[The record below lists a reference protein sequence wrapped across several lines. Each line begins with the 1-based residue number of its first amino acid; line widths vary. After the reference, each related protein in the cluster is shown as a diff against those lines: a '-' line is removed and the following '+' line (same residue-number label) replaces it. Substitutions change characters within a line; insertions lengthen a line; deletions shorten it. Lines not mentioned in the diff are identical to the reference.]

1 MKMFWSKIRSALMLG
16 WALLCCWLVL
26 GFATSCSNPTSS
38 STLPS
43 VVTESTKNPLTDL
56 TTAAAAGKTLY
67 AVNCSLCHGDDGKS
81 GDDSLLAK
89 PPDLTSG
96 KVAADADGAIFL
108 AIKNGVKKDGKQ
120 TMPPTRKV
128 SDEEIW
134 QMVAYVRAL
143 AK

>member
-1 MKMFWSKIRSALMLG
+1 MNGFQIKVTAAAK
-16 WALLCCWLVL
+16 L
-26 GFATSCSNPTSS
+26 GFVLLGFLAVCSFAACSGQPPLAALPT
-38 STLPS
+38 
-43 VVTESTKNPLTDL
+43 VVTESTKNPLTNS
-56 TTAAAAGKTLY
+56 AAATAAGKTLY
-67 AVNCSLCHGDDGKS
+67 AVNCSLCHGDDGKT

-134 QMVAYVRAL
+134 QMVAYVRSL
-143 AK
+143 AQK

>member
-1 MKMFWSKIRSALMLG
+1 MNKFRVKVRPA
-16 WALLCCWLVL
+16 VRL
-26 GFATSCSNPTSS
+26 GFVLLSVWAMISFSACSNQNSS
-38 STLPS
+38 PGLPAE
-43 VVTESTKNPLTDL
+43 VTENTKNPLADL
-56 TTAAAAGKTLY
+56 VSAATAGKALY
-67 AVNCSLCHGDDGKS
+67 TVNCSLCHGEDGKS

-108 AIKNGVKKDGKQ
+108 AIKNGVRKDGKL

-134 QMVAYVRAL
+134 QMVAYVRSL

>member
-1 MKMFWSKIRSALMLG
+1 MKTFCSEIPTVTRTVWV
-16 WALLCCWLVL
+16 LLSCWLVL
-26 GFATSCSNPTSS
+26 GLAACSTPSS
-38 STLPS
+38 SP
-43 VVTESTKNPLTDL
+43 VVPAEVTESTKNPLTDMV
-56 TTAAAAGKTLY
+56 AASAAGKTLY

-96 KVAADADGAIFL
+96 KVAEDADGAIFL
-108 AIKNGVKKDGKQ
+108 AIKHGVKKDGKL
-120 TMPPTRKV
+120 TMPPTKKV

-134 QMVAYVRAL
+134 QMVAYVRSL

>member
-1 MKMFWSKIRSALMLG
+1 MSTFWSKNRVVSTFG
-16 WALLCCWLVL
+16 FALLIYSFVL
-26 GFATSCSNPTSS
+26 GLTSCSTSTS
-38 STLPS
+38 LPA
-43 VVTESTKNPLTDL
+43 VVTESTTNPLPNL
-56 TTAAAAGKTLY
+56 TAAAAAGKTLY

-89 PPDLTSG
+89 VPDLTAG
-96 KVAADADGAIFL
+96 KIAAGADGAIFL
-108 AIKNGVKKDGKQ
+108 AIKDGVKKDGKQ

-134 QMVAYVRAL
+134 QMVAYVRSL